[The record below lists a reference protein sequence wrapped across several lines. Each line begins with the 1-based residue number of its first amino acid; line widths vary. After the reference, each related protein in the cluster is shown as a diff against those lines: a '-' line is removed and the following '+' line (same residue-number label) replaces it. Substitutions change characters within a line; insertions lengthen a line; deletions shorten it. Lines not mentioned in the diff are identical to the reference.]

1 VKSRF
6 LDLPSLSLR
15 AALGMTN
22 VLRPRGMA
30 IRNALVNK
38 KRDPGRGRVRFFDY
52 KVIISHSNVVLHHLC
67 KNILAMESGR

>member
-1 VKSRF
+1 MELGADSVKSRF

-38 KRDPGRGRVRFFDY
+38 KRDPGGAAFVFST
-52 KVIISHSNVVLHHLC
+52 ISLGLTCGLSVL
-67 KNILAMESGR
+67 